1 MKKVMIRLMG
11 AAAMLSLMFCS
22 NEGIKE
28 RPDDIEATGERAEI
42 YQKIM
47 AEFPEHKNIKNTQGA
62 LFEAT
67 AAKQVVLTGE
77 SPVFVTYIS
86 EGASYGNTFG
96 WYSYNVND
104 KPEQRSDI
112 ELHVLFPHVS
122 HRVLKQGDRLQ
133 IGDGNFPAGT
143 VIGFFL
149 IINGWG
155 GGTIHYD
162 RETFYTDYTLN
173 TDAQQQ
179 HVLFKQKELGDIVLT
194 FEDDLT
200 SQQSDQ
206 DFNDIIFTVTDNKE
220 NKEVTKFDLTN
231 VVSL

>member
-1 MKKVMIRLMG
+1 MKKVMIRFIG
-11 AAAMLSLMFCS
+11 AAAMLSLTFCS

-28 RPDDIEATGERAEI
+28 RPDDIEATGERTEI
-42 YQKIM
+42 YNKIM
-47 AEFPEHKNIKNTQGA
+47 AEFPEFKNVKNSQPA

-67 AAKQVVLTGE
+67 AAKQVVLTNE
-77 SPVFVTYIS
+77 SAVYVTYIS
-86 EGASYGNTFG
+86 EGASYSNTFG

-104 KPEQRSDI
+104 KPEQRSDLKLNI
-112 ELHVLFPHVS
+112 LFPHVS
-122 HRVLKQGDRLQ
+122 YRILKQGDRLQ
-133 IGDGNFPAGT
+133 VGDGKFPAGT

-155 GGTIHYD
+155 GGEIHYD
-162 RETFYTDYTLN
+162 RETFYTDYALN

-179 HVLFKQKELGDIVLT
+179 HVLFKQKDLGDIVLT

-200 SQQSDQ
+200 SHQSDQ

-220 NKEVTKFDLTN
+220 NKAATNFDLTN
-231 VVSL
+231 VANL